1 MSDAVSALPG
11 AVFKGYCTVSEA
23 GRIGM
28 VTLRGD
34 LADAGFAKAV
44 KQVTGLDLPERREIV
59 GDGPR
64 LAWMSPDELLLFC
77 AADDAPGQ
85 AAALTEA
92 LAGQHALAVDV
103 SDARA
108 VFRVEGAACRE
119 VIAKLSPAA
128 VAPGAFGPG
137 EMRRTRLAQVPAA
150 FHMPDETTFEVIAF
164 RSVARYVFDLLSNAA
179 RPGSEVG
186 HFVTPG

>member
-23 GRIGM
+23 GRVGM
-28 VTLRGD
+28 VSLRGD
-34 LADAGFAKAV
+34 FADAGFAGAV
-44 KQVTGLDLPERREIV
+44 KQVTGLDLPGRRQIV

-77 AADDAPGQ
+77 AADDATGQ
-85 AAALTEA
+85 AASLAEA
-92 LAGQHALAVDV
+92 LAGLHALAVDV

-150 FHMPDETTFEVIAF
+150 FHMA
-164 RSVARYVFDLLSNAA
+164 
-179 RPGSEVG
+179 SE
-186 HFVTPG
+186 